1 MFQFSASENEV
12 TFDFPHDVLYRCQRN
27 DCICFWKFYKRY
39 ASSICLFEVPYWKA
53 SRGKA

>member
-12 TFDFPHDVLYRCQRN
+12 IFDFPHDVLYRCQRN
-27 DCICFWKFYKRY
+27 DCICFWKFYERY